1 MPVSANESAQV
12 NLCIDYPPFNEAG
25 LHDSGDGRFVVLENL
40 DEHSLM
46 PLRAKF
52 SCGQNECT
60 AVEPSFPMRTDRATK
75 SDEGGPYIQTKH
87 RVLASPA
94 HYRAV

>member
-1 MPVSANESAQV
+1 MTSHPVPMPVSANESAQV

-75 SDEGGPYIQTKH
+75 SDEGGP
-87 RVLASPA
+87 
-94 HYRAV
+94 